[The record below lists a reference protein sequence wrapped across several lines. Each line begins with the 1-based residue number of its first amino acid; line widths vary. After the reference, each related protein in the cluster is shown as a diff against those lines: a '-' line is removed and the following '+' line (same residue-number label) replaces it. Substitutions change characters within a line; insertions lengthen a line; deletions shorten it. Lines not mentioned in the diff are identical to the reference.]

1 LGYQVRKTNQWQLRS
16 VSANHNTWIKVIGHQ
31 LADLMAYPIARHA
44 IDRVKPNP
52 AFAIVRTKILDRAGW
67 RHGLKIFP

>member
-1 LGYQVRKTNQWQLRS
+1 MEALAVPAVAGRS
-16 VSANHNTWIKVIGHQ
+16 RRPAQ

-44 IDRVKPNP
+44 IDRLKPNP
-52 AFAIVRTKILDRAGW
+52 AFAIVRTKILDRPGW